1 MAHRPASLALRL
13 TVSIGSV
20 ITVVLL
26 AFGWIIERSIDTHF
40 VQQDVDQLN
49 AVIQAQIRISDSSN
63 NVIYATPNSDL
74 DGFAWQ
80 APATEAIDIDS
91 VKIWQDKGQT
101 YRGAV
106 VQLLQTGSVHARPLT
121 LVVATDI
128 DFHLHYLDDFRVY
141 LKLITLAACLSRPRA
156 FTPYQCGNSSHQI
169 RPSLDSAS
177 A

>member
-40 VQQDVDQLN
+40 VQQDVDELN
-49 AVIQAQIRISDSSN
+49 AVIQAVSQSLSEPQLGATSEDLKRRLASAVSGHHNAQFRISDSSE

-74 DGFAWQ
+74 DGFAWL
-80 APATEAIDIDS
+80 APTADVINIDS
-91 VKIWQDKGQT
+91 VKIWKDRGQT

-106 VQLLQTGSVHARPLT
+106 VQLMQTGSMDEPPLT
-121 LVVATDI
+121 LVVAT
-128 DFHLHYLDDFRVY
+128 V
-141 LKLITLAACLSRPRA
+141 LISTCTIWIA
-156 FTPYQCGNSSHQI
+156 FVFT
-169 RPSLDSAS
+169 
-177 A
+177 